1 MLDHRILINREYQV
15 QGDWYSPRTRLNEF
29 LSVEKVK
36 YIDQTSSAGDW
47 SGYFV
52 QFLNKK
58 FYLISFSQENNAFA
72 GSGFTLRTG
81 EVVAE
86 YTAMPSEETILEEM
100 ELIYL

>member
-52 QFLNKK
+52 
-58 FYLISFSQENNAFA
+58 
-72 GSGFTLRTG
+72 
-81 EVVAE
+81 
-86 YTAMPSEETILEEM
+86 
-100 ELIYL
+100 